1 MNDAQVRPQSLH
13 IVAVGL
19 GAGLLSGL
27 FGVGGGILV
36 VPALV
41 MLLHLDQR
49 LANGTSLGAVLP
61 ISVSS
66 LITYWSQGNVDWPV
80 ASWLAV
86 GAVGGAVLGTRWI
99 HSLPRRVLGY
109 MFSVVLVITA
119 IRLFIPMNATGRGEI
134 DVLMA
139 VALIAIGLASGILA
153 GLLGIGGG
161 VIMVPAMV
169 VLFSE
174 LSVVAKGTSVA
185 VIIPTAIMG
194 TWRNWKADNVDLRVA
209 GVVGLSG
216 VVSAVVGGLIADHLS
231 QDLSNVLFATLILV
245 VATRMVWDLQRNGT
259 DRSPG

>member
-1 MNDAQVRPQSLH
+1 
-13 IVAVGL
+13 
-19 GAGLLSGL
+19 
-27 FGVGGGILV
+27 
-36 VPALV
+36 
-41 MLLHLDQR
+41 
-49 LANGTSLGAVLP
+49 
-61 ISVSS
+61 
-66 LITYWSQGNVDWPV
+66 
-80 ASWLAV
+80 
-86 GAVGGAVLGTRWI
+86 
-99 HSLPRRVLGY
+99 Y

-216 VVSAVVGGLIADHLS
+216 VVSAVVGGLTADHMS

>member
-1 MNDAQVRPQSLH
+1 MFS
-13 IVAVGL
+13 VAVGL

-41 MLLHLDQR
+41 VILRLDQR

-66 LITYWSQGNVDWPV
+66 LVTYWSHGNVDWPM
-80 ASWLAV
+80 ALWLAL

-99 HSLPRRVLGY
+99 HSLPRHVLGY
-109 MFSVVLVITA
+109 MFTVILVITA
-119 IRLFIPMNATGRGEI
+119 IRLFVPMNASGRSEI

-139 VALIAIGLASGILA
+139 AALVLIGLASGILA

-194 TWRNWKADNVDLRVA
+194 TWRNWKADNVDMKTA
-209 GVVGLSG
+209 GIVGISG
-216 VVSAVVGGLIADHLS
+216 VVSAVIGGMIADHLS
-231 QDLSNVLFATLILV
+231 EDLSNVLFATLILV
-245 VATRMVWDLQRNGT
+245 VAARMVWDLQRNGDERT
-259 DRSPG
+259 TR